1 MNAYGANATRGYN
14 TMNDETMNDETGTDE
29 TVNEDT
35 ADAGPGPYTRTE
47 RTERTYRTDR
57 AGRPPLRRAYD
68 GRMLAGVAAGIADYL
83 GVDALIVRVA
93 FAVFTVVGGASIPA
107 YLACVLLI
115 PEEGSDT
122 SIATSLLES
131 VR

>member
-14 TMNDETMNDETGTDE
+14 TMNDETMNDDTDTDE
-29 TVNEDT
+29 TVNDDT

-47 RTERTYRTDR
+47 RTYRTYRTDR

>member
-1 MNAYGANATRGYN
+1 
-14 TMNDETMNDETGTDE
+14 MNDETMNEETGTDE
-29 TVNEDT
+29 TVNDDT

>member
-14 TMNDETMNDETGTDE
+14 TMNDETMNEETGTDE
-29 TVNEDT
+29 TVNDDT